1 MEVNKFLFCLSFLQI
16 PSYKE
21 SRKWKWDETMDQMAK
36 LCNVS
41 EKSSYISSNKISH
54 QEVYLGKSVLKT
66 CIKFTG
72 EHSCQSA
79 ISIKLLCNFIEIAL
93 RHGCSPVNLLHIFRY
108 LLLRTLSEGCF
119 WCKATLLPVR
129 SFVYWK
135 YLLFTYE
142 SLIFFL
148 SFIYIW
154 YMFCSCWNMWRRVW
168 NTGIFFI
175 IVLIENQFQEK
186 FSFKCHNNI

>member
-1 MEVNKFLFCLSFLQI
+1 MEVNKFLFCISFLQI

-79 ISIKLLCNFIEIAL
+79 ISVKLLCNFIEIAL
-93 RHGCSPVNLLHIFRY
+93 WHGCSPVNLLHIFRH
-108 LLLRTLSEGCF
+108 LLLKTLWEGCF
-119 WCKATLLPVR
+119 WSKATLLPFR
-129 SFVYWK
+129 SSVYWK
-135 YLLFTYE
+135 CPLFTYE
-142 SLIFFL
+142 SLIIFYHL
-148 SFIYIW
+148 FIYVMQLLKLVKAGVEYRDIFHYSFDW
-154 YMFCSCWNMWRRVW
+154 KSIPRR
-168 NTGIFFI
+168 IFFQM
-175 IVLIENQFQEK
+175 L
-186 FSFKCHNNI
+186 